1 MELLSRTIQGI
12 CKEELMEKRSSPPST
27 FFLAETRTIS
37 CSRLMNGFDKVNEKM
52 DTVVLQKTF
61 LHRVLLMEMMNE
73 IPISSQGP
81 KGGKARI
88 LQDAERNAA
97 YFGKFKPRYF
107 IVQVLKRLGTLKSV
121 QVTTK
126 KMGWTGEAS
135 YGCVSCTEASNP
147 ERMYE
152 FPESRIEK
160 KRWKH
165 ACSMKMMLDLI
176 SWANDFCGGFGICDY
191 LGKINE
197 INLESRQH
205 AASVVLT
212 PRVSETVTL
221 SRLYAADKFL
231 KLCSDGGGKPL
242 SKSITFWEYLACR
255 QRRIDG
261 RGKPPAM
268 SESTIKKG
276 SFRKS
281 QRNDRWWTHSTV
293 LNCRLRR
300 NPEDR
305 WIPSDRPARNSAGI
319 QQTLRRSGQ
328 ADQCWWWTVTSK
340 NQSRKQDWADQ
351 RNKDSQKE
359 GSGHCCECAKL
370 EQPWDVD
377 LGKWVKGSGEP
388 AAQGVTL
395 IAKSHFEQEH
405 LPTQRSNLSVVPC
418 SRDVPGKTQS
428 GVSKRTAWFTRHVG
442 KTWQW
447 WSIILVRLHRDTA
460 KLQPQDDQRTDTVS
474 DSWKAYQSIKERKR
488 WSLLERRIKDD
499 RSEIK
504 PEDSYQFSTIRSH
517 VHQSSTRSVR
527 QESRYIVVFS
537 QKDWQ
542 RIRIVAVSC

>member
-1 MELLSRTIQGI
+1 
-12 CKEELMEKRSSPPST
+12 
-27 FFLAETRTIS
+27 
-37 CSRLMNGFDKVNEKM
+37 
-52 DTVVLQKTF
+52 
-61 LHRVLLMEMMNE
+61 
-73 IPISSQGP
+73 
-81 KGGKARI
+81 
-88 LQDAERNAA
+88 
-97 YFGKFKPRYF
+97 
-107 IVQVLKRLGTLKSV
+107 
-121 QVTTK
+121 
-126 KMGWTGEAS
+126 
-135 YGCVSCTEASNP
+135 
-147 ERMYE
+147 
-152 FPESRIEK
+152 
-160 KRWKH
+160 
-165 ACSMKMMLDLI
+165 MMLDLI

-197 INLESRQH
+197 IDLESRQH

-212 PRVSETVTL
+212 PRVSETVTPP
-221 SRLYAADKFL
+221 RLYAVDKFL
-231 KLCSDGGGKPL
+231 KLCSNSGRKPL

-293 LNCRLRR
+293 SNCRLRR

-305 WIPSDRPARNSAGI
+305 WIHSDKACKKRALECSANVAEKRTNRPVLKVDG
-319 QQTLRRSGQ
+319 
-328 ADQCWWWTVTSK
+328 
-340 NQSRKQDWADQ
+340 SRTGPIKEI
-351 RNKDSQKE
+351 KE
-359 GSGHCCECAKL
+359 GSGHWCECAKH

-474 DSWKAYQSIKERKR
+474 DSWKAYQSYKERKR

-517 VHQSSTRSVR
+517 VHQRSTRSVR